1 MTRQVLLVSRDRPGA
16 YQSIGEALRAAS
28 DGAVI
33 TVAGGTYEEP
43 LVITRMVTIAA
54 ASGGSDVRIHVGSG
68 SAVVVDA
75 EAVQLSGLTISG
87 GDDDTSAVEIRRGEA
102 ALDAC
107 RVTGAGWTAILAWH
121 QGTLVAR
128 DCRIDEAQGAG
139 IVVTS
144 PGGNTVEKTVVKAT
158 GSSAIVVAEGGRLA
172 VRESV
177 IDRAGGNGICVN
189 GSGRA
194 EVKDTTITASGKP
207 ALVVEQNGA
216 ATVSGVTVT
225 ESASVDAYLT
235 GKGRITLTDC
245 RFSGAGAESVHIAG
259 GSAPLL
265 KRCGVSAPGGTAV
278 RVTGKSRPRL
288 ENCEITR
295 ASVGVSVEGGSTV
308 ALKQLAVREAAQ
320 AAVFVT
326 EGAAVEAEQLTVA
339 EGAGI
344 GLRVAGGA
352 KVMVRD
358 SEIATDRAN
367 AVELAEKGT
376 GRFQELRLRTA
387 GGCGFSLTDGSEAEV
402 VSARLQGCEVL
413 VGKDAALTVRDSEI
427 AGSGTDAIRVTGG
440 GSVTAIGCRV
450 HSARGHGVNIQATAR
465 AEVSNCVIFDNAG
478 DGVRTNTEEPVSVRD
493 CEVRDNGGLQV
504 HQLRD
509 NPQFSAGNLTGGDR
523 QDRSGRAAS
532 KGRQRK
538 EDGAEQP
545 GASETAQHTG
555 TGPLAELDALV
566 GLESVKHEVTS
577 LINLNKMAQR
587 REEMGLP
594 MPPMSRHLVFA
605 GPPGTGKT
613 TVARLYGAVLAE
625 LGILSK
631 GHIVEVARAD
641 LVAQYIGATAI
652 KTTEVV
658 TKAIGGVLFIDEA
671 YTLTSQAKG
680 SGPDFGQE
688 AVDALMKMMED
699 HRDEIVVIVA
709 GYSEQMDQ
717 FLASNP
723 GMASRFSRTVEFPNY
738 SVDELVTIVR
748 GLCGKHY
755 YELTDSALEGLT
767 TYFERIP
774 KGPTFGNG
782 RVARQLFE
790 SMINRQASRL
800 ATNPPTA
807 DSEFTRLTAD
817 DVEKPP
823 GAEPTA
829 TGPGNNRQPQEPRSS
844 RRIANLVGL
853 EAVRTSLL
861 ERLAGLTE
869 LRRQRQPVA
878 GLMNLVFAGKQGSG
892 RGAVAGLYARC
903 LAEYGLLETGAVLRQ
918 PLSEFPA
925 GWREQA
931 ETFAAAVFDEAA
943 GGLLLLELDHA
954 FQARPE
960 SERGAVMSALRA
972 AADGNGEVAL
982 VLSGEEA
989 LLAEALNARPGSEL
1003 AACFAE
1009 YLPFAEYSGAELAE
1023 LSWRYLAV
1031 RGFTV
1036 DAPVRTSLAEH
1047 FTESPPPAG
1056 AYGAHRFAERLAAA
1070 DSPAIRPAAR
1080 TDAADTNSADSGA
1093 GVGVRA
1099 VQVPPD
1105 EGSPALAEAGAGA

>member
-1 MTRQVLLVSRDRPGA
+1 MTRQVLLVSRDHPGA

-28 DGAVI
+28 DGALI
-33 TVAGGTYEEP
+33 TVAAGTYEEA
-43 LVITRMVTIAA
+43 LVITRMVTVAA
-54 ASGGSDVRIHVGSG
+54 ESGAGEVLIRARSG
-68 SAVVVDA
+68 SAVVIDA

-87 GDDDTSAVEIRRGEA
+87 GDDDTAAVEIRRGEA
-102 ALDAC
+102 ALDTC
-107 RVTGAGWTAILAWH
+107 RITGAGWTAILAWH

-144 PGGNTVEKTVVKAT
+144 AGGNTVERTVVKET
-158 GSSAIVVAEGGRLA
+158 SSSSIVVAESGRLT
-172 VRESV
+172 VRKSV
-177 IDRAGGNGICVN
+177 VDRAAGNGICVN
-189 GSGRA
+189 GHGHA
-194 EVKDTTITASGKP
+194 QIQDTKITGSGKP

-216 ATVSGVTVT
+216 AEVSGLTVT
-225 ESASVDAYLT
+225 DSVSVDAYLT
-235 GKGRITLTDC
+235 GKGRITLAGC

-259 GSAPLL
+259 GASPLL
-265 KRCGVSAPGGTAV
+265 RECHVAAPGRTAV
-278 RVTGKSRPRL
+278 RITGKSRPRL
-288 ENCEITR
+288 ENCEITQV
-295 ASVGVSVEGGSTV
+295 SVGVAVDGGST
-308 ALKQLAVREAAQ
+308 ADLRGLSVREAAQ
-320 AAVFVT
+320 AAVTVS
-326 EGAAVEAEQLTVA
+326 EGATAELERLTVA
-339 EGAGI
+339 EGAGT

-352 KVMVRD
+352 KVALRD

-376 GRFQELRLRTA
+376 GTFQELRLRTA
-387 GGCGFSLTDGSEAEV
+387 GGSGISVTDGSAEV
-402 VSARLQGCEVL
+402 VSARLQGCEIL
-413 VGKDAALTVRDSEI
+413 VGTGATLTLRDSEI
-427 AGSGTDAIRVTGG
+427 AGSGTDAVRVTGG
-440 GSVTAIGCRV
+440 SLTAIGCRV
-450 HSARGHGVNIQATAR
+450 HSARGHGLNIQAKAR
-465 AEVSNCVIFDNAG
+465 AEISNCTIFDNAG
-478 DGVRTNTEEPVSVRD
+478 DGVRTNTEEPVLVRD
-493 CEVRDNGGLQV
+493 CEVRDNGGRQV

-509 NPQFSAGNLTGGDR
+509 NPQFTATNLTGGDR
-523 QDRSGRAAS
+523 KNKSGT
-532 KGRQRK
+532 KGKQRPQ
-538 EDGAEQP
+538 DGAQEP
-545 GASETAQHTG
+545 GAPESAQHTG

-566 GLESVKHEVTS
+566 GLESVKQEVTG

-625 LGILSK
+625 LGILSQ

-652 KTTEVV
+652 KTTEVF

-688 AVDALMKMMED
+688 AVETLMKLMED

-717 FLASNP
+717 FLSSNP

-755 YELTDSALEGLT
+755 YELTDSALDALT
-767 TYFERIP
+767 AYFERTP

-800 ATNPPTA
+800 ATQPPTA

-817 DVEKPP
+817 DVETAP
-823 GAEPTA
+823 GTEPA
-829 TGPGNNRQPQEPRSS
+829 APSSGGNPRPVPRSS
-844 RRIANLVGL
+844 RRLANLVGL

-861 ERLAGLTE
+861 ERLAGLAE
-869 LRRQRQPVA
+869 LHRQRQPVA

-892 RGAVAGLYARC
+892 RSAVAGLYARC
-903 LAEYGLLETGAVLRQ
+903 LAEHGLLATGAVHRQ
-918 PLSEFPA
+918 ALSAFPA
-925 GWREQA
+925 RWREQA
-931 ETFAAAVFDEAA
+931 ESYAAALFDEAA
-943 GGLLLLELDHA
+943 GGLLLLELDEA
-954 FQARPE
+954 FQTRPE
-960 SERGAVMSALRA
+960 AERSAVTGALRA
-972 AADGNGEVAL
+972 AAAANDDVAL
-982 VLSGEEA
+982 VLCGEEST
-989 LLAEALNARPGSEL
+989 LAEALNARPGSEL
-1003 AACFAE
+1003 APCFAE
-1009 YLPFAEYSGAELAE
+1009 YLPFTDYSGAELAE
-1023 LSWRYLAV
+1023 LSLRYLTV

-1036 DAPVRTSLAEH
+1036 EDHVRGSLVEH
-1047 FTESPPPAG
+1047 FTDSPPTAG

-1070 DSPAIRPAAR
+1070 DSPAIRPALR
-1080 TDAADTNSADSGA
+1080 EDAAGPVGA
-1093 GVGVRA
+1093 G
-1099 VQVPPD
+1099 QVPSQA
-1105 EGSPALAEAGAGA
+1105 GSPALAGAGAGT

>member
-43 LVITRMVTIAA
+43 LVITRMVTISA
-54 ASGGSDVRIHVGSG
+54 ASGGGDVRIHVGSG

-87 GDDDTSAVEIRRGEA
+87 GDDDTAAVEIRRGEA

-107 RVTGAGWTAILAWH
+107 RITGAGWTAILAWH

-144 PGGNTVEKTVVKAT
+144 PGGNTVEKTVVKET

-177 IDRAGGNGICVN
+177 IDRAGGNGVCVN
-189 GSGRA
+189 GNARA
-194 EVKDTTITASGKP
+194 EVKDTAITASGKP

-216 ATVSGVTVT
+216 ATVSGVTVAG
-225 ESASVDAYLT
+225 SASVDAYLT
-235 GKGRITLTDC
+235 GTGRITLTDC

-265 KRCGVSAPGGTAV
+265 KKCAVSAPGGTAV
-278 RVTGKSRPRL
+278 RITGKSRPRL

-308 ALKQLAVREAAQ
+308 AFKQLVVREAAQ
-320 AAVFVT
+320 AAVLVT
-326 EGAAVEAEQLTVA
+326 EGAAVEAEQLAVA
-339 EGAGI
+339 EGAGV
-344 GLRVAGGA
+344 GLRVAGAA
-352 KVMVRD
+352 KVVVRD
-358 SEIATDRAN
+358 SEITTDRAN

-387 GGCGFSLTDGSEAEV
+387 GGCGFSLADGSEAEV
-402 VSARLQGCEVL
+402 VSARLQGGEVL

-427 AGSGTDAIRVTGG
+427 AGSGSDALRVTGG
-440 GSVTAIGCRV
+440 GAVTAIGCRV

-465 AEVSNCVIFDNAG
+465 AEISNCVIFDNAG

-523 QDRSGRAAS
+523 QDTSGRAAS
-532 KGRQRK
+532 KERQRQRQ
-538 EDGAEQP
+538 EDGAERTE
-545 GASETAQHTG
+545 ASETAQHIG

-658 TKAIGGVLFIDEA
+658 TKALGGVLFIDEA

-688 AVDALMKMMED
+688 AVETLMKMMED

-717 FLASNP
+717 FLSSNP

-748 GLCGKHY
+748 GLCSKHY
-755 YELTDSALEGLT
+755 YELTDSAMEALT
-767 TYFERIP
+767 TYFERTP

-823 GAEPTA
+823 GAAPA
-829 TGPGNNRQPQEPRSS
+829 VSGPGGDRQPQEPRSS

-853 EAVRTSLL
+853 EAVRTSVL

-869 LRRQRQPVA
+869 LRRQGQPVA
-878 GLMNLVFAGKQGSG
+878 GLMNVVFAGKEGSG
-892 RGAVAGLYARC
+892 RGAVARLYARC
-903 LAEYGLLETGAVLRQ
+903 LAEYGLLETGAVHRQ
-918 PLSEFPA
+918 ALSAFPA

-943 GGLLLLELDHA
+943 GGLLLLELDQA

-982 VLSGEEA
+982 VLCGEQS

-1009 YLPFAEYSGAELAE
+1009 YLPFPDYSGAELAE
-1023 LSWRYLAV
+1023 LAWRYLTV
-1031 RGFTV
+1031 RGFSV

-1080 TDAADTNSADSGA
+1080 TDADDTGG
-1093 GVGVRA
+1093 GVG
-1099 VQVPPD
+1099 QVPP
-1105 EGSPALAEAGAGA
+1105 EKGSPALAEAGAGA

>member
-16 YQSIGEALRAAS
+16 YQSIGEALRAAP
-28 DGAVI
+28 DGALI
-33 TVAGGTYEEP
+33 TVAGGTYEEA
-43 LVITRMVTIAA
+43 LVITRLVTVTTE
-54 ASGGSDVRIHVGSG
+54 SGADEVLIRTASG

-87 GDDDTSAVEIRRGEA
+87 GDDDTAAVEIRRGEA
-102 ALDAC
+102 ALDTC
-107 RVTGAGWTAILAWH
+107 RITGAGWTAILAWH

-144 PGGNTVEKTVVKAT
+144 SGGNTVERTVVKGT
-158 GSSAIVVAEGGRLA
+158 GSSSIVVAESGRLA

-177 IDRAGGNGICVN
+177 VDRAGGNGICVN
-189 GSGRA
+189 GHGHARI
-194 EVKDTTITASGKP
+194 KDTKITGSGKP
-207 ALVVEQNGA
+207 ALVVEQNGGA
-216 ATVSGVTVT
+216 EVSGLTVT
-225 ESASVDAYLT
+225 DSVSVDAYLT
-235 GKGRITLTDC
+235 GKGRITLAGC

-259 GSAPLL
+259 GSSPLL
-265 KRCGVSAPGGTAV
+265 KECHVAAPGRTAV
-278 RVTGKSRPRL
+278 RITGKSRPRL
-288 ENCEITR
+288 ENCEITQ
-295 ASVGVSVEGGSTV
+295 ASVGVAVDGEST
-308 ALKQLAVREAAQ
+308 ADLRQLAVREAAQ
-320 AAVFVT
+320 AAVVVS
-326 EGAAVEAEQLTVA
+326 EGATAELERLTVA
-339 EGAGI
+339 DGAGV

-352 KVMVRD
+352 KVALRD

-367 AVELAEKGT
+367 AVELAEKATGT
-376 GRFQELRLRTA
+376 FQGLRLRTA
-387 GGCGFSLTDGSEAEV
+387 GGSGICVTDGSAEV
-402 VSARLQGCEVL
+402 VSARLQGCEIL
-413 VGKDAALTVRDSEI
+413 IGTGAALTLRDSEI
-427 AGSGTDAIRVTGG
+427 AGSGTDAVRVTGG

-450 HSARGHGVNIQATAR
+450 HSARGHGVNIQAKAR
-465 AEVSNCVIFDNAG
+465 AEVSNCTIFDNAG
-478 DGVRTNTEEPVSVRD
+478 DGVRTNTEEPVLVRD
-493 CEVRDNGGLQV
+493 CEVRDNGGRQV

-509 NPQFSAGNLTGGDR
+509 NPQFTAANLTGGDR
-523 QDRSGRAAS
+523 KDKSGP
-532 KGRQRK
+532 KGKQRPQ
-538 EDGAEQP
+538 DGAQEP
-545 GASETAQHTG
+545 GAPQTAQHTG

-566 GLESVKHEVTS
+566 GLESVKQEVTG

-625 LGILSK
+625 LGILSQ

-652 KTTEVV
+652 KTTEVF

-688 AVDALMKMMED
+688 AVETLMKLMED

-717 FLASNP
+717 FLSSNP

-755 YELTDSALEGLT
+755 YELTDPALEALT
-767 TYFERIP
+767 SYFERIP

-800 ATNPPTA
+800 ATQPPTA
-807 DSEFTRLTAD
+807 DSEFTRLTD
-817 DVEKPP
+817 EDVESLP
-823 GAEPTA
+823 GAEPA
-829 TGPGNNRQPQEPRSS
+829 APGAGRSRQPDPRSS

-861 ERLAGLTE
+861 ERLAGLSE
-869 LRRQRQPVA
+869 LHRQRQPVA
-878 GLMNLVFAGKQGSG
+878 GLMNLVFAGRQGSG
-892 RGAVAGLYARC
+892 RSAVAGLYARC
-903 LAEYGLLETGAVLRQ
+903 LAEHGLLATGAVHRQ
-918 PLSEFPA
+918 ALSAFPA
-925 GWREQA
+925 RWPEQA
-931 ETFAAAVFDEAA
+931 ETYAAALFDETA
-943 GGLLLLELDHA
+943 GGLLLLELDQA

-960 SERGAVMSALRA
+960 AERSAVTSALRA
-972 AADGNGEVAL
+972 AVAANTEVAL
-982 VLSGEEA
+982 VLCGEQSA
-989 LLAEALNARPGSEL
+989 LTETLNTRPGSEL
-1003 AACFAE
+1003 AACFTE
-1009 YLPFAEYSGAELAE
+1009 YLPFVDYSGAELAE
-1023 LSWRYLAV
+1023 LSLRYLTV

-1036 DAPVRTSLAEH
+1036 EDHVRGSLAEH
-1047 FTESPPPAG
+1047 FTDSPPPAG

-1080 TDAADTNSADSGA
+1080 PDDAGPVGA
-1093 GVGVRA
+1093 G
-1099 VQVPPD
+1099 QEPPQ
-1105 EGSPALAEAGAGA
+1105 EGSPALAGAGAGA

>member
-28 DGAVI
+28 DGALI
-33 TVAGGTYEEP
+33 TVAAGTYEEA
-43 LVITRMVTIAA
+43 LVITRLVTVAA
-54 ASGGSDVRIHVGSG
+54 ASGAGEVLIRARSG
-68 SAVVVDA
+68 SAVVIDA
-75 EAVQLSGLTISG
+75 EAVQLSGLTMSG
-87 GDDDTSAVEIRRGEA
+87 GDDDTAAVEIRRGEA
-102 ALDAC
+102 ALDTC
-107 RVTGAGWTAILAWH
+107 RITGAGWTAILAWH

-144 PGGNTVEKTVVKAT
+144 TGGNTVERTVVKET
-158 GSSAIVVAEGGRLA
+158 RSSSIVVAESGRLTI
-172 VRESV
+172 RESV
-177 IDRAGGNGICVN
+177 VDRAGGNGICVN
-189 GSGRA
+189 GHGHA
-194 EVKDTTITASGKP
+194 QIKDTTITESGKP

-216 ATVSGVTVT
+216 AEVSGLTVT
-225 ESASVDAYLT
+225 DSVSVDAYLT
-235 GKGRITLTDC
+235 GKGRITLAGC

-259 GSAPLL
+259 GSSPLL
-265 KRCGVSAPGGTAV
+265 EECQVAASGRTAV
-278 RVTGKSRPRL
+278 RITGKSRPRL
-288 ENCEITR
+288 ENCEIR
-295 ASVGVSVEGGSTV
+295 QASVGVAVDGGST
-308 ALKQLAVREAAQ
+308 ATLGQLSVRGAAQ
-320 AAVFVT
+320 AAVVVSD
-326 EGAAVEAEQLTVA
+326 GATAELERLTVA
-339 EGAGI
+339 EGAGL

-352 KVMVRD
+352 TVALRD

-376 GRFQELRLRTA
+376 GTFHELRLRTT
-387 GGCGFSLTDGSEAEV
+387 GGSGISVTDGSAEV
-402 VSARLQGCEVL
+402 VSARLQGCEIL
-413 VGKDAALTVRDSEI
+413 VGTGATLTLRDSEL

-450 HSARGHGVNIQATAR
+450 HSARGHGVNIQAKAQ
-465 AEVSNCVIFDNAG
+465 AEVSNCTIFDNAG
-478 DGVRTNTEEPVSVRD
+478 DGVRTNTEEPVLVRD
-493 CEVRDNGGLQV
+493 CEVRDNGGRQV

-509 NPQFSAGNLTGGDR
+509 NPQFTAANLTGGDR
-523 QDRSGRAAS
+523 KKKSGP
-532 KGRQRK
+532 KERQRPR
-538 EDGAEQP
+538 EGEQEP
-545 GASETAQHTG
+545 GAPETAQHTG

-566 GLESVKHEVTS
+566 GLESVKQEVTG

-625 LGILSK
+625 LGILSQ

-652 KTTEVV
+652 KTTEVF

-688 AVDALMKMMED
+688 AVETLMKLMED

-717 FLASNP
+717 FLSSNP

-755 YELTDSALEGLT
+755 YELTDSALEALT
-767 TYFERIP
+767 SYFERIP

-800 ATNPPTA
+800 ATQPPTA
-807 DSEFTRLTAD
+807 DCEFTRLTAD
-817 DVEKPP
+817 DVETAP
-823 GAEPTA
+823 GAEPA
-829 TGPGNNRQPQEPRSS
+829 APSSGGNPQPAPRSS
-844 RRIANLVGL
+844 RRLANLVGL
-853 EAVRTSLL
+853 EAVRTSLF
-861 ERLAGLTE
+861 ERLAGLAE
-869 LRRQRQPVA
+869 LHRKRQPVA
-878 GLMNLVFAGKQGSG
+878 GLMNLVFAGRQGSG
-892 RGAVAGLYARC
+892 RSAVAGLYARC
-903 LAEYGLLETGAVLRQ
+903 LAEHGLLTTGAVHRQ
-918 PLSEFPA
+918 ALSAFPA
-925 GWREQA
+925 RWREQA
-931 ETFAAAVFDEAA
+931 ETYAAALFDEAA
-943 GGLLLLELDHA
+943 GGLLLLELDEA

-960 SERGAVMSALRA
+960 AERSAVTGALRA
-972 AADGNGEVAL
+972 ATAANAEVAL
-982 VLSGEEA
+982 VLCGEESP
-989 LLAEALNARPGSEL
+989 LAEALNARPGSEL
-1003 AACFAE
+1003 ATCFAE
-1009 YLPFAEYSGAELAE
+1009 YLPFTDYSGAELAE
-1023 LSWRYLAV
+1023 LSLRYLTV

-1036 DAPVRTSLAEH
+1036 EDHVRGSLAEH
-1047 FTESPPPAG
+1047 FTDSPPAAG

-1070 DSPAIRPAAR
+1070 DSPAIRPAPR
-1080 TDAADTNSADSGA
+1080 EDAAGPVGA
-1093 GVGVRA
+1093 G
-1099 VQVPPD
+1099 QVPGQED
-1105 EGSPALAEAGAGA
+1105 SPALAGAGAGA

>member
-33 TVAGGTYEEP
+33 TVAGGTYEES
-43 LVITRMVTIAA
+43 LVITRLVTIAA
-54 ASGGSDVRIHVGSG
+54 ASGASDVLIRVGSG
-68 SAVVVDA
+68 SAVVIDA

-87 GDDDTSAVEIRRGEA
+87 GDADTAAVEIRRGEA

-107 RVTGAGWTAILAWH
+107 RITGAGWTAILAWH
-121 QGTLVAR
+121 QGTLVTR
-128 DCRIDEAQGAG
+128 DCRIDEVQGAG

-144 PGGNTVEKTVVKAT
+144 PGGNTVEKTVVKET
-158 GSSAIVVAEGGRLA
+158 RSSAIVVAEGGRLA

-177 IDRAGGNGICVN
+177 IDQAGGNGICVN
-189 GSGRA
+189 GHGRA
-194 EVKDTTITASGKP
+194 EIKDTAITASGKP

-216 ATVSGVTVT
+216 AAVSGLAVTD
-225 ESASVDAYLT
+225 SASVDAYLT
-235 GKGRITLTDC
+235 SKGQITLTGC
-245 RFSGAGAESVHIAG
+245 RFSGAGVESVHIAG
-259 GSAPLL
+259 GSSPLL
-265 KRCGVSAPGGTAV
+265 EQCSVAAPGRTGI
-278 RVTGKSRPRL
+278 RITGKSRPRL
-288 ENCEITR
+288 ENCRITQV
-295 ASVGVSVEGGSTV
+295 SVGVVVDDGST
-308 ALKQLAVREAAQ
+308 ADLRQLAVREAAQ
-320 AAVFVT
+320 AAVVVT
-326 EGAAVEAEQLTVA
+326 EGATAELEKLTVS
-339 EGAGI
+339 EGAGT
-344 GLRVAGGA
+344 GLRVAGAA
-352 KVMVRD
+352 KVVLRD
-358 SEIATDRAN
+358 CEIATDRAN

-376 GRFQELRLRTA
+376 GTFRGLRLRTA
-387 GGCGFSLTDGSEAEV
+387 GGSGISLTDGSQAEV

-413 VGKDAALTVRDSEI
+413 VGTDAALTLRDSEL

-440 GSVTAIGCRV
+440 GSVTATGCRV
-450 HSARGHGVNIQATAR
+450 HSARGNGVNIQANAR

-478 DGVRTNTEEPVSVRD
+478 DGVRTNTEEPVLVRD

-509 NPQFSAGNLTGGDR
+509 NPQFSASNLTGGDR
-523 QDRSGRAAS
+523 QDKSGRPAS
-532 KGRQRK
+532 KARQRQ
-538 EDGAEQP
+538 EDGAEQSDAP
-545 GASETAQHTG
+545 ETAQHAG
-555 TGPLAELDALV
+555 TGPLVELDALV
-566 GLESVKHEVTS
+566 GLESVKQEVTG

-652 KTTEVV
+652 KTTEVF

-671 YTLTSQAKG
+671 YTLTSQSKG

-688 AVDALMKMMED
+688 AVESLMKLMED

-717 FLASNP
+717 FLSSNP

-755 YELTDSALEGLT
+755 YELTDSALEALT
-767 TYFERIP
+767 AYFERTP

-800 ATNPPTA
+800 AAHPPTVDA
-807 DSEFTRLTAD
+807 EFTRLTGD
-817 DVEKPP
+817 DVESAP
-823 GAEPTA
+823 GAEPA
-829 TGPGNNRQPQEPRSS
+829 APGPGGNGQPEARSS

-861 ERLAGLTE
+861 ERLAGLAE
-869 LRRQRQPVA
+869 LHRQRQPVA

-903 LAEYGLLETGAVLRQ
+903 LAENGLLDTGAVHRQ
-918 PLSEFPA
+918 ALSVFPA
-925 GWREQA
+925 AWREQA

-943 GGLLLLELDHA
+943 GGLLLLELDQA

-960 SERGAVMSALRA
+960 SERSAVMSALRA
-972 AADGNGEVAL
+972 AAEATAEVAL
-982 VLSGEEA
+982 VLCGEA
-989 LLAEALNARPGSEL
+989 QTLADVLNARPGSEL

-1009 YLPFAEYSGAELAE
+1009 YLQFADYSGAELAE
-1023 LSWRYLAV
+1023 LSLCYLTA

-1036 DAPVRTSLAEH
+1036 DDHVRISLAEH
-1047 FTESPPPAG
+1047 FTDSPPPAG
-1056 AYGAHRFAERLAAA
+1056 AYGARKFAERLAAA
-1070 DSPAIRPAAR
+1070 DSPAIRPAAVSPEAV
-1080 TDAADTNSADSGA
+1080 DPDSDGA
-1093 GVGVRA
+1093 GQA
-1099 VQVPPD
+1099 PPE
-1105 EGSPALAEAGAGA
+1105 EGSPALAGAGTGA

>member
-1 MTRQVLLVSRDRPGA
+1 
-16 YQSIGEALRAAS
+16 
-28 DGAVI
+28 
-33 TVAGGTYEEP
+33 
-43 LVITRMVTIAA
+43 
-54 ASGGSDVRIHVGSG
+54 
-68 SAVVVDA
+68 
-75 EAVQLSGLTISG
+75 VQLSGLTISG
-87 GDDDTSAVEIRRGEA
+87 GDDDTAAVEIRRGQA

-144 PGGNTVEKTVVKAT
+144 PGGNTVEKTVVQET
-158 GSSAIVVAEGGRLA
+158 RSSAIVVAEGGRLA

-177 IDRAGGNGICVN
+177 VDRSGGNGICVN
-189 GSGRA
+189 GQGRA
-194 EVKDTTITASGKP
+194 EIKDTVITASGKP

-216 ATVSGVTVT
+216 AAVTGLTVT

-235 GKGRITLTDC
+235 SKGQITLTGC

-259 GSAPLL
+259 GSGPLL
-265 KRCGVSAPGGTAV
+265 KECGISAPGGTAV
-278 RVTGKSRPRL
+278 RITGKSRPRL
-288 ENCEITR
+288 ENCEIR
-295 ASVGVSVEGGSTV
+295 QASLGVVVDGGST
-308 ALKQLAVREAAQ
+308 AGLAQLAVHEAAQ
-320 AAVFVT
+320 AAVVVT
-326 EGAAVEAEQLTVA
+326 EGATAEVARLTVA

-344 GLRVAGGA
+344 GLRVAGAA
-352 KVMVRD
+352 KVVLREC
-358 SEIATDRAN
+358 EIATDRAN
-367 AVELAEKGT
+367 AVELAEKATGT
-376 GRFQELRLRTA
+376 FQGLRLRTA
-387 GGCGFSLTDGSEAEV
+387 GGSGLFLADGSTAEV

-413 VGKDAALTVRDSEI
+413 VGKDATLALRDSEI

-450 HSARGHGVNIQATAR
+450 HSAGGHGVNIQANAR

-523 QDRSGRAAS
+523 QDKSGRTAA
-532 KGRQRK
+532 KGKQRA
-538 EDGAEQP
+538 EDGAAQP
-545 GASETAQHTG
+545 ETPETAQHTG

-652 KTTEVV
+652 KTTEVF

-688 AVDALMKMMED
+688 AVETLMKLMED

-717 FLASNP
+717 FLSSNP

-738 SVDELVTIVR
+738 AVDELVTIVR

-755 YELTDSALEGLT
+755 YELTDTALEALT
-767 TYFERIP
+767 AYFERIP

-800 ATNPPTA
+800 ASHPPTA
-807 DSEFTRLTAD
+807 DSEFTRLTAE
-817 DVEKPP
+817 DVESLP
-823 GAEPTA
+823 GADA
-829 TGPGNNRQPQEPRSS
+829 AAAGSGGNRQPPEPRSS

-861 ERLAGLTE
+861 ERVAGLTE
-869 LRRQRQPVA
+869 LHRQRQPVA

-892 RGAVAGLYARC
+892 RGAVARLYARC
-903 LAEYGLLETGAVLRQ
+903 LAEYGLLDTGAVHRQ
-918 PLSEFPA
+918 ALSAFPA

-931 ETFAAAVFDEAA
+931 ETYAAALFDEAA
-943 GGLLLLELDHA
+943 GGLLLLELDQA

-960 SERGAVMSALRA
+960 SERSAVMSALRA
-972 AADGNGEVAL
+972 AAETNVEVAL
-982 VLSGEEA
+982 VLCGEEA
-989 LLAEALNARPGSEL
+989 TLAEVLNARPGSEL

-1009 YLPFAEYSGAELAE
+1009 YLPFTDYTGAELAE
-1023 LSWRYLAV
+1023 LSLRYLTA

-1036 DAPVRTSLAEH
+1036 EDHVRSSLVEH
-1047 FTESPPPAG
+1047 FTDSPPPAG

-1070 DSPAIRPAAR
+1070 DSPAIRPAAGP
-1080 TDAADTNSADSGA
+1080 DAAAADSDGT
-1093 GVGVRA
+1093 G
-1099 VQVPPD
+1099 QLPPE
-1105 EGSPALAEAGAGA
+1105 EGSPALAGAGAGA

>member
-1 MTRQVLLVSRDRPGA
+1 
-16 YQSIGEALRAAS
+16 
-28 DGAVI
+28 
-33 TVAGGTYEEP
+33 
-43 LVITRMVTIAA
+43 MVTIAA
-54 ASGGSDVRIHVGSG
+54 ANGASDVHIRVGSG

-87 GDDDTSAVEIRRGEA
+87 GDDDAAAVEIRRGEA

-107 RVTGAGWTAILAWH
+107 RITGAGWTAILAWH

-128 DCRIDEAQGAG
+128 DCRIEETQGAG

-144 PGGNTVEKTVVKAT
+144 PGGNTVEKTVVRET
-158 GSSAIVVAEGGRLA
+158 RSSAIVVAEGGVLT
-172 VRESV
+172 VRESAV
-177 IDRAGGNGICVN
+177 ERAGGNGICVN
-189 GSGRA
+189 GQGRA
-194 EVKDTTITASGKP
+194 QIKDTTVTACGKP
-207 ALVVEQNGA
+207 ALVVEQSGTA
-216 ATVSGVTVT
+216 DVSGLTVSD
-225 ESASVDAYLT
+225 SASVDAYLT
-235 GKGRITLTDC
+235 SKGQVTLTGC

-259 GSAPLL
+259 GSGPLL
-265 KRCGVSAPGGTAV
+265 MECGISAPGGTAV
-278 RVTGKSRPRL
+278 RITGKSRPRL
-288 ENCEITR
+288 ENCEIGQ
-295 ASVGVSVEGGSTV
+295 ASYGVVVDGGST
-308 ALKQLAVREAAQ
+308 AGLAQLAVRETER
-320 AAVFVT
+320 AAVVVT
-326 EGAAVEAEQLTVA
+326 EGAVAEVERLTVA

-344 GLRVAGGA
+344 GVRVAGAA
-352 KVMVRD
+352 KVVLRD
-358 SEIATDRAN
+358 CEIVTDRAN
-367 AVELAEKGT
+367 AVELTEKGT
-376 GRFQELRLRTA
+376 GTFEGLRLRTA
-387 GGCGFSLTDGSEAEV
+387 GGSGLSLVDGGRAEV

-413 VGKDAALTVRDSEI
+413 VGQDAMLTLRDSEV
-427 AGSGTDAIRVTGG
+427 AGSGTDAIRVAGG
-440 GSVTAIGCRV
+440 GSVTALGCRV
-450 HSARGHGVNIQATAR
+450 HSARGHGVNIQANAR
-465 AEVSNCVIFDNAG
+465 AEVGNCVIFDNAG
-478 DGVRTNTEEPVSVRD
+478 DGVRTSTEEPVVLRN
-493 CEVRDNGGLQV
+493 CEVRDNGGRQV

-509 NPQFSAGNLTGGDR
+509 NPRFSVGNLTGGD
-523 QDRSGRAAS
+523 GRPATA
-532 KGRQRK
+532 GQQRP
-538 EDGAEQP
+538 EGGAEQSGVP
-545 GASETAQHTG
+545 ETARHTG

-658 TKAIGGVLFIDEA
+658 TKAIGGVLFVDEA

-688 AVDALMKMMED
+688 AVETLMKLMED

-717 FLASNP
+717 FLSSNP

-738 SVDELVTIVR
+738 QVDELVTIVR

-755 YELTDSALEGLT
+755 YELTDSALEALT

-800 ATNPPTA
+800 AGQPPTS

-817 DVEKPP
+817 DVESVP
-823 GAEPTA
+823 GTEPA
-829 TGPGNNRQPQEPRSS
+829 APGPGGTGQPQPHSG
-844 RRIANLVGL
+844 RRLANLVGL

-861 ERLAGLTE
+861 ERLAGLAE
-869 LRRQRQPVA
+869 LRRQGQPVA
-878 GLMNLVFAGKQGSG
+878 GLMNLVFAGRQGSG

-903 LAEYGLLETGAVLRQ
+903 LAEYGLLRTGAVHRQ
-918 PLSEFPA
+918 VLSAFPA

-931 ETFAAAVFDEAA
+931 GTFAAALLDEVA

-960 SERGAVMSALRA
+960 SERGAVVSALRA
-972 AADGNGEVAL
+972 AVEGNSEVAL
-982 VLSGEEA
+982 VLCGEEA
-989 LLAEALNARPGSEL
+989 ALAELLNARPGSEL

-1009 YLPFAEYSGAELAE
+1009 YLPFADYSGAELAE
-1023 LSWRYLAV
+1023 LSLRYLTV

-1036 DAPVRTSLAEH
+1036 EDHVRASLAEH
-1047 FTESPPPAG
+1047 FTESPVPAG
-1056 AYGAHRFAERLAAA
+1056 AHGAHRFAERLAAA
-1070 DSPAIRPAAR
+1070 GSPAIRPAVR
-1080 TDAADTNSADSGA
+1080 SEAAVPEAKADSGDGA
-1093 GVGVRA
+1093 GE
-1099 VQVPPD
+1099 VPP
-1105 EGSPALAEAGAGA
+1105 EQGSPALAGAGAGA

>member
-16 YQSIGEALRAAS
+16 YPSIGEALRAAA

-33 TVAGGTYEEP
+33 TVAGGTYEES
-43 LVITRMVTIAA
+43 LVISRMVTITA
-54 ASGGSDVRIHVGSG
+54 ASGASEVHLSVGSG
-68 SAVVVDA
+68 SAVVIDT

-87 GDDDTSAVEIRRGEA
+87 GDEDAAAVEIRRGEA

-107 RVTGAGWTAILAWH
+107 RIISAGWTAILAWH

-128 DCRIDEAQGAG
+128 DCRIDQAQGAG

-144 PGGNTVEKTVVKAT
+144 PGGNAVEKTVVT
-158 GSSAIVVAEGGRLA
+158 GTRSSAIVVAEGGRLA

-177 IDRAGGNGICVN
+177 IDQAEGNGICVN
-189 GSGRA
+189 GHGRA
-194 EVKDTTITASGKP
+194 EIKDTAITASSKP
-207 ALVVEQNGA
+207 ALVVEQNGTA
-216 ATVSGVTVT
+216 AASGLTVT
-225 ESASVDAYLT
+225 DSVSVDAYLT
-235 GKGRITLTDC
+235 SKGQVTLTGC
-245 RFSGAGAESVHIAG
+245 RFSGAGGESVHIAG
-259 GSAPLL
+259 GSGPVL
-265 KRCGVSAPGGTAV
+265 KECGISAPGGTAV
-278 RVTGKSRPRL
+278 RITGKSRPRL
-288 ENCEITR
+288 EDCKITQT
-295 ASVGVSVEGGSTV
+295 SVGVLVDDGSTADLRQLVVRKAAEV
-308 ALKQLAVREAAQ
+308 AV
-320 AAVFVT
+320 VVT
-326 EGAAVEAEQLTVA
+326 EGATAELERLTVA
-339 EGAGI
+339 EGRGS
-344 GLRVAGGA
+344 GLRVGGA
-352 KVMVRD
+352 AKVVLREC
-358 SEIATDRAN
+358 EIATDRAN

-376 GRFQELRLRTA
+376 GTFQGLRLRTA
-387 GGCGFSLTDGSEAEV
+387 GSGGLSLTDGSEAEV

-413 VGKDAALTVRDSEI
+413 VGQDAALTLRDSEL

-440 GSVTAIGCRV
+440 GSVTAVGCRL
-450 HSARGHGVNIQATAR
+450 HSARGHGVNIQANAR
-465 AEVSNCVIFDNAG
+465 AEVSNCAIFDNAG
-478 DGVRTNTEEPVSVRD
+478 DGVRTSTEEPVLLRD
-493 CEVRDNGGLQV
+493 CEVRDNGGRQV

-509 NPQFSAGNLTGGDR
+509 NPQFSASNLTGSDR
-523 QDRSGRAAS
+523 REKSGNPAP
-532 KGRQRK
+532 KGKQRP
-538 EDGAEQP
+538 EGGAEQP
-545 GASETAQHTG
+545 DEPESAQHTG

-566 GLESVKHEVTS
+566 GLGSVKHEVTS

-625 LGILSK
+625 LGILTK

-652 KTTEVV
+652 KTTEVF

-688 AVDALMKMMED
+688 AVETLMKLMED

-717 FLASNP
+717 FLSSNP

-748 GLCGKHY
+748 GLCSKHY
-755 YELTDSALEGLT
+755 YELTDSALDALT
-767 TYFERIP
+767 AYFERTP

-800 ATNPPTA
+800 ATHPPTV
-807 DSEFTRLTAD
+807 DSEFTRLTAE
-817 DVEKPP
+817 DVESAP
-823 GAEPTA
+823 GADPAT
-829 TGPGNNRQPQEPRSS
+829 TGPGGNRQPEARSS

-853 EAVRTSLL
+853 ETVRTSLL
-861 ERLAGLTE
+861 ERVDGLTE

-878 GLMNLVFAGKQGSG
+878 GLMNLVFAGNQGSG
-892 RGAVAGLYARC
+892 RRAVAGLYARC
-903 LAEYGLLETGAVLRQ
+903 LAENGLLETGAVHRQ
-918 PLSEFPA
+918 ALSAFPA

-931 ETFAAAVFDEAA
+931 ETFAAAVFGEAA
-943 GGLLLLELDHA
+943 GGLLLLELDQA
-954 FQARPE
+954 FQDRPE
-960 SERGAVMSALRA
+960 GERGAVMSALRA
-972 AADGNGEVAL
+972 AADGNAEVAL
-982 VLSGEEA
+982 VLCGEEPT
-989 LLAEALNARPGSEL
+989 LVEALNASPGSEL

-1009 YLPFAEYSGAELAE
+1009 YLPFADYSGAELAE
-1023 LSWRYLAV
+1023 LALRYLTA

-1036 DAPVRTSLAEH
+1036 GDHVRSSLAEH
-1047 FTESPPPAG
+1047 FTDSPPPAG

-1070 DSPAIRPAAR
+1070 DSPAIRPATRA
-1080 TDAADTNSADSGA
+1080 DAAGPGSDGA
-1093 GVGVRA
+1093 GPT
-1099 VQVPPD
+1099 PPEKD
-1105 EGSPALAEAGAGA
+1105 SPALAGAGTGA